1 MKKDIE
7 SDADGEMRTEYD
19 FSGAERGSAYRSALK
34 EGYAIREEH
43 ADGTVTVTLVPPENA
58 ILLEPD
64 VQAYFPDSESVNRAL
79 RTIIT
84 LFPKSK
90 ARGRETSNTSA
101 RSRQRAAKPRGRS
114 A

>member
-7 SDADGEMRTEYD
+7 SDSDGEMRAEYD
-19 FSGAERGSAYRSALK
+19 FSGAERGSAYRPALK
-34 EGYAIREEH
+34 EGYTIREQH
-43 ADGTVTVTLVPPENA
+43 ADGTTTVTLVPPENTI
-58 ILLEPD
+58 ILAPD

-84 LFPKSK
+84 LFPKSMAK
-90 ARGRETSNTSA
+90 GRDASEAGA
-101 RSRQRAAKPRGRS
+101 RSRRRAAKPRGRS